1 MTGQI
6 PPDKL
11 RALAQICSEF
21 MGVSV
26 ATQRERLRRA
36 FEHFPSL
43 STVEIRQGLD
53 IIHPAGRVQELRDEG
68 ATIHTLWTTV
78 VSDNG
83 ANHRVAN
90 YLWVR
95 EVQHA
100 A

>member
-1 MTGQI
+1 M
-6 PPDKL
+6 
-11 RALAQICSEF
+11 E
-21 MGVSV
+21 
-26 ATQRERLRRA
+26 ATTILTRGEC
-36 FEHFPSL
+36 FPSL

-78 VSDNG
+78 VSDSG
-83 ANHRVAN
+83 DSHRVAN

-95 EVQHA
+95 EAQHA